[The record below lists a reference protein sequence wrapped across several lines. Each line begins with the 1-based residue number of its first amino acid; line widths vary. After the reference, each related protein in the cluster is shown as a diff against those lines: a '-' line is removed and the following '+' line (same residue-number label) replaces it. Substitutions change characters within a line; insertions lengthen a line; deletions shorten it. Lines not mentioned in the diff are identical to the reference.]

1 MSSESHPA
9 AAFFAAGIAAL
20 LTGPGAGAVA
30 ELEEGLRA
38 IRVTDDAEQL
48 CMAAT
53 AAAFTGDF
61 TRTHLLASQ
70 AVTRC
75 RETGALGHLAWALE
89 VLVVTQL
96 EAAPRQAEASAD
108 EGLRAARE
116 TNQVASE
123 AIHLATLAT
132 VAAMRGDRPITEK
145 LAGQVFELDR
155 AHGLAF
161 PAARATAA
169 FGLLELGLGRPAEA
183 LVHCEALATTHGHR
197 AIQLAA
203 ADVAML
209 AAVWSGED
217 EKAHELMAT
226 VGSWRWVREADA
238 EWAAATLNRWQ
249 ALVAPDA
256 EASSF
261 YERSL
266 THQTQS
272 PRSFPQALTHLLY
285 GEHLRRIRQRSAARP
300 HLRMAIEIFERI
312 DAVPWAARART
323 QLRATGE
330 TIRRYED
337 TPARLTAQELQVAQL
352 VATGAS
358 TKSVAAQLYLSP
370 RTVDS
375 HLRQV
380 FTKLGIASRAA
391 LRDVDLTG

>member
-1 MSSESHPA
+1 VLTKDYARLGRPIRWPA
-9 AAFFAAGIAAL
+9 
-20 LTGPGAGAVA
+20 
-30 ELEEGLRA
+30 
-38 IRVTDDAEQL
+38 
-48 CMAAT
+48 
-53 AAAFTGDF
+53 
-61 TRTHLLASQ
+61 
-70 AVTRC
+70 
-75 RETGALGHLAWALE
+75 
-89 VLVVTQL
+89 
-96 EAAPRQAEASAD
+96 RQ
-108 EGLRAARE
+108 
-116 TNQVASE
+116 
-123 AIHLATLAT
+123 IHLATLAT
-132 VAAMRGDRPITEK
+132 VAAMRGDRPTTDK

-169 FGLLELGLGRPAEA
+169 LGLLELGLGRPAEA
-183 LVHCEALATTHGHR
+183 LVHCEALATTDGHR

-203 ADVAML
+203 ADVAIL

-217 EKAHELMAT
+217 EKAHVLMAT

-238 EWAAATLNRWQ
+238 EWAEATLNRWQ

-256 EASSF
+256 EANTF

-272 PRSFPQALTHLLY
+272 PRSFSQALTHLLY

-330 TIRRYED
+330 TVRRYED
-337 TPARLTAQELQVAQL
+337 SPARLTPQELQVAQL

-358 TKSVAAQLYLSP
+358 TKSVAAVYKSSYRRFPSAAGVHKAGNCLACRIARCGPDRRNSAGWQS
-370 RTVDS
+370 
-375 HLRQV
+375 LRQAQQV
-380 FTKLGIASRAA
+380 
-391 LRDVDLTG
+391 